1 MLISRRLDRE
11 SRRDNEISE
20 RVKDGS
26 VCLDC
31 LVGLFGGGLKWDALL
46 NLHRLSVLRM
56 GFLLV
61 NIEEWSILQYEHEL
75 LNEIWNML
83 IVWLYPYQRVASHWR
98 CTTKVSTILP
108 SSWSYGKIRHS
119 FIEVG
124 TYYLFTTTI
133 VWGEKHLVRWNGLNF
148 VGNVGIIER
157 YPQNIFAIPEFF
169 TRIFYATSIAL
180 RMSAWIMDNLHIYF
194 TTKCNHS

>member
-1 MLISRRLDRE
+1 
-11 SRRDNEISE
+11 
-20 RVKDGS
+20 
-26 VCLDC
+26 
-31 LVGLFGGGLKWDALL
+31 
-46 NLHRLSVLRM
+46 M

-61 NIEEWSILQYEHEL
+61 KIEEWSILQYEHEL

-98 CTTKVSTILP
+98 CTTKVSTILL